1 MIKTVNVLMGGPS
14 AEYEVSLRSGFE
26 VLSNLDK
33 SKYKVRAVVI
43 SRTKKFYVCN
53 TWETI
58 PSKSDI
64 ESHENSVA
72 FSGPFTPSDCLDIW
86 KDCDVAFLALHGEFG
101 EDGVIQGY
109 LDALGIPY
117 TGSGVFGSAVAMNK
131 ITTKYLYI
139 QCGLDVPPY
148 CLYGKNHPQTTIDII
163 VSKIG
168 FPCFVK
174 CPQSGSSRLMGKA
187 DTKEQLE
194 SFLTE
199 FRESADEILIESLVS
214 GPEFT
219 CGVIDYPDGTT
230 KALPPVEIRP
240 KIATFFDYEAK
251 YSDGGSEELVPAPR
265 PEELLKRI
273 QDAAL
278 RAHKVIGCQCVSRTD
293 MIYMNDKLH
302 VLETNTL
309 PGLTPASLLPK
320 SFKAIGVNY
329 PSMLDILIES
339 ALNKRNNFK

>member
-33 SKYKVRAVVI
+33 LKYRVRVVVVSK
-43 SRTKKFYVCN
+43 SKKFYTCN
-53 TWETI
+53 TWDRM
-58 PSKSDI
+58 PSLTDI
-64 ESHENSVA
+64 ESHENSSV
-72 FSGPFTPSDCLDIW
+72 FSGPFAPSECPEMW

-109 LDALGIPY
+109 LDALGVPY

-148 CLYGKNHPQTTIDII
+148 CLYGKNHPQTTIDAII
-163 VSKIG
+163 SGIG

-194 SFLTE
+194 SLLTE
-199 FRESADEILIESLVS
+199 YQESADEILIENLVS

-230 KALPPVEIRP
+230 RALPPVEIRP
-240 KIATFFDYEAK
+240 NNAAFFDYEAK

-265 PEELLKRI
+265 PDALLNRI
-273 QDAAL
+273 QDAAIK
-278 RAHKVIGCQCVSRTD
+278 AHRVIGCQCVSRTD

-329 PSMLDILIES
+329 QSMLDILIES
-339 ALNKRNNFK
+339 ALNKRNIFK